1 MSKIRIDRFLAQEN
15 FGTRKHSRKLVKD
28 GLVSIDDIIIKDP
41 STIFDTEKNIVKVD
55 GEIIEYKEDLF
66 FLLNKPADYMCST
79 IDEKYPSV
87 LRLLPEQYE
96 KRLKIVGRLDA
107 DTTGVLLLTSDGKVV
122 NYLAH
127 PKNNIGK
134 TYRVYCNHKIPL
146 EMIEKVKTPLDI
158 GRDEMSSGAIFS
170 IVSDDVADIT
180 LFEGKYHEVKRIF
193 KIFNLEVIKLDRIRF
208 QDFTYG
214 DLKQGEY
221 RQLNEEESLK
231 LLKAAHPE
239 RYEE

>member
-1 MSKIRIDRFLAQEN
+1 
-15 FGTRKHSRKLVKD
+15 
-28 GLVSIDDIIIKDP
+28 
-41 STIFDTEKNIVKVD
+41 
-55 GEIIEYKEDLF
+55 
-66 FLLNKPADYMCST
+66 
-79 IDEKYPSV
+79 
-87 LRLLPEQYE
+87 
-96 KRLKIVGRLDA
+96 
-107 DTTGVLLLTSDGKVV
+107 
-122 NYLAH
+122 
-127 PKNNIGK
+127 
-134 TYRVYCNHKIPL
+134 
-146 EMIEKVKTPLDI
+146 
-158 GRDEMSSGAIFS
+158 MSSGAILS

-231 LLKAAHPE
+231 LLKTAHPE